1 MCERGGQ
8 RGAGHGFDCILVNVT
23 DWKALARTHLGQ
35 LSEEEVARLVPVLE
49 TLEKILRPAFERLA
63 HDAMPWVGPE

>member
-1 MCERGGQ
+1 
-8 RGAGHGFDCILVNVT
+8 LVNVT

-49 TLEKILRPAFERLA
+49 TLEKILRPAFEKLT